1 MRSTIR
7 LLQSPLITVLDVFF
21 LQTRQNL
28 LAAASKVGE
37 TTYALLCN
45 LGEADAVSR
54 ELQDILLGLAK
65 AVANT
70 TAALVLNAKAV
81 AAASP
86 DQAHQNKVIAAAT
99 QCALATSQLVACAK
113 VVAPTISSP
122 SCQQHLIDAARE
134 VARAVEGILA
144 VCQQTCR
151 DDKLLAN
158 LRKAAGEVTSALNDL
173 LAHIKEGA
181 GRNRALESVHEG
193 AVDNILAA
201 SDRLFAS
208 QGNCLSLFRRIQMLN

>member
-1 MRSTIR
+1 M
-7 LLQSPLITVLDVFF
+7 
-21 LQTRQNL
+21 

-45 LGEADAVSR
+45 LGDADAVSR

-86 DQAHQNKVIAAAT
+86 DQVAQNRVIQAAT

-113 VVAPTISSP
+113 VVAPTINSP
-122 SCQQHLIDAARE
+122 SCQQHLMDAARE

-144 VCQQTCR
+144 VCQQSCQN
-151 DDKLLAN
+151 DKLIDN
-158 LRKAAGEVTSALNDL
+158 LRGAAGEVTSALNDL
-173 LAHIKEGA
+173 LGHIKDA
-181 GRNRALESVHEG
+181 GRNKQGENDQEE
-193 AVDNILAA
+193 AVGNIMAA
-201 SDRLFAS
+201 SDRLFAA
-208 QGNCLSLFRRIQMLN
+208 QGTRCFVMLNEFKLNE

>member
-1 MRSTIR
+1 M
-7 LLQSPLITVLDVFF
+7 
-21 LQTRQNL
+21 

-37 TTYALLCN
+37 TTYALLCS
-45 LGEADAVSR
+45 LGDADAVSR

-70 TAALVLNAKAV
+70 TAALVLNSKAV
-81 AAASP
+81 AAACP
-86 DQAHQNKVIAAAT
+86 DQAMQNRVIQAAT

-144 VCQQTCR
+144 VCQQSCR
-151 DDKLLAN
+151 DEKLINN
-158 LRKAAGEVTSALNDL
+158 LKQAAGDVTAALNDL
-173 LAHIKEGA
+173 LAHIKDGA
-181 GRNRALESVHEG
+181 GRNRAVESVHEA
-193 AVDNILAA
+193 AVENILAA
-201 SDRLFAS
+201 SDRLFAA
-208 QGNCLSLFRRIQMLN
+208 QGKKRNALIKSKSP

>member
-1 MRSTIR
+1 M
-7 LLQSPLITVLDVFF
+7 
-21 LQTRQNL
+21 
-28 LAAASKVGE
+28 AAASKVGE

-81 AAASP
+81 AASCP
-86 DQAHQNKVIAAAT
+86 DQATQNRVIGAAT

-151 DDKLLAN
+151 DDQLLNN
-158 LRKAAGEVTSALNDL
+158 LKKAAGQVIDL
-173 LAHIKEGA
+173 FFDI
-181 GRNRALESVHEG
+181 
-193 AVDNILAA
+193 
-201 SDRLFAS
+201 
-208 QGNCLSLFRRIQMLN
+208 